1 MRTDTGPRRDVTT
14 PGVKCTLSITSL
26 AGSATLVTGIEIL
39 PLASLICPSGPDA
52 VVVVVELVVV
62 VVGVEVDVDVDDE
75 LGVVVL
81 DVELVDVESV
91 LVEVESASTL
101 NGPAAPALAK

>member
-14 PGVKCTLSITSL
+14 PGVKCTLSITSR
-26 AGSATLVTGIEIL
+26 AGSTTLVTGIEIF

-62 VVGVEVDVDVDDE
+62 VVGVEVDVEVELDV
-75 LGVVVL
+75 VVVL
-81 DVELVDVESV
+81 DVELVEVESV
-91 LVEVESASTL
+91 LVDVESASTF
-101 NGPAAPALAK
+101 NGPAAPALAR